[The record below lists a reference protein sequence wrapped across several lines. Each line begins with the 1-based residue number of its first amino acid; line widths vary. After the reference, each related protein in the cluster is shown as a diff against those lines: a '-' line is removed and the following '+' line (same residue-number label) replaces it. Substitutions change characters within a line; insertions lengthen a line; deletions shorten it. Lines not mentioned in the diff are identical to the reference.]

1 MMQVQFP
8 EFTNPTTTVQ
18 GESDTLAFVCWDRTT
33 LAYTYLYEDAYKQN
47 TVYHFQKSLSNSK
60 N

>member
-1 MMQVQFP
+1 MMQVQIP

-33 LAYTYLYEDAYKQN
+33 LAYTYLYEDAYNRIQSIIFKK
-47 TVYHFQKSLSNSK
+47 VF
-60 N
+60 